1 MPWANAVSHVPLPL
15 ELPPLARYRRS
26 LYYSSLYTTARYTT
40 GLSSKAI
47 SGNIPSWLTSAT
59 SRLTLLNLGVVT
71 SVLVRD
77 C

>member
-1 MPWANAVSHVPLPL
+1 MSHVPLPL

-40 GLSSKAI
+40 DLSSKDI
-47 SGNIPSWLTSAT
+47 SGNIPSWLLTSAT